1 MAGTLTLVG
10 WIFPTTSRWKKSHGK
25 KGDFPLLCLFN
36 RGYEQCVALAVAKKN
51 RCTVV
56 KTLFS
61 MWQEMFEQMDEDGDG
76 EVTRHLDQ
84 GNVMEMTN
92 TSLDDYS
99 RASNAAP
106 FAPFC
111 S

>member
-1 MAGTLTLVG
+1 MGKREISHCYVCLTEGMNNV
-10 WIFPTTSRWKKSHGK
+10 WPWRW
-25 KGDFPLLCLFN
+25 
-36 RGYEQCVALAVAKKN
+36 RKKN

-92 TSLDDYS
+92 TSLDD
-99 RASNAAP
+99 
-106 FAPFC
+106 
-111 S
+111 